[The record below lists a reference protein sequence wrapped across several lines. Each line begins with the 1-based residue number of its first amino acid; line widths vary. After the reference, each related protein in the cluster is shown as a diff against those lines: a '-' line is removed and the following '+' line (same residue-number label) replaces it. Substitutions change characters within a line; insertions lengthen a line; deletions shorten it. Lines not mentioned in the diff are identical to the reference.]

1 MTGEKRTARNAE
13 GRNCGIIRG
22 IGIRLDSL
30 RKKKQENLMI
40 NCVPA
45 GTGRGHLQDSSTKH
59 YLFSKLSQ
67 HPKLFCDSSKG
78 V

>member
-1 MTGEKRTARNAE
+1 MGVGGKMTGDKRTARKAE
-13 GRNCGIIRG
+13 GSNRGIIRG
-22 IGIRLDSL
+22 TGIRLDSL

-45 GTGRGHLQDSSTKH
+45 GIGRGQLQKSSTKH

-67 HPKLFCDSSKG
+67 YPK
-78 V
+78 